1 MSITKVAKLAGVSSS
16 TVSRVINNHPR
27 VAPDTEKSVR
37 KAMEEL
43 GYTPSE
49 RRPGPK
55 SQARLRTETKNIA
68 FLVFGASNGQTTP
81 AFSDLLRGVSMG
93 ATENNLALTFHYVP
107 DPDQLP
113 PRILDQGVD
122 GILLHGARPGAE
134 IERRLRRMP
143 AVWLMGNRRRPEWG
157 DQVMPDAYEIGHL
170 AAQYLI
176 DRGHRQ
182 LAFLNLDREFWPF
195 RQYYLAFSS
204 HAADHQVGV
213 VDCEQSRQTS
223 ADYWRTHNGS
233 AVDSLVERFMALS
246 PRPTGIFVA
255 DDTQVALIQPALQAA
270 GVKIGRGETQV
281 VSCNNEKPFL
291 VGLGPRPAV
300 VDIRV
305 ESIGRRGVEHLI
317 WRMSHPHVAERII
330 SMVEPFLVESEDDS
344 LMPGRSV
351 ATAVGLS

>member
-55 SQARLRTETKNIA
+55 SQNRLRTESKNVG
-68 FLVFGASNGQTTP
+68 FLVFGASDGQATP

-93 ATENNLALTFHYVP
+93 ATENNLSLAFHYVP
-107 DPDQLP
+107 DPEQLP
-113 PRILDQGVD
+113 ARILDQGFD
-122 GILLHGARPGAE
+122 GILLHGARPGTE
-134 IERRLRRMP
+134 IERRLRRVP
-143 AVWLMGNRRRPEWG
+143 TVWLMGNRRRPEWG
-157 DQVMPDAYEIGHL
+157 DQVMPDTYEVGHL
-170 AAQYLI
+170 AARYLI
-176 DRGHRQ
+176 ERGHRH
-182 LAFLNLDREFWPF
+182 LAFLNMDREFWPF

-204 HAADHQVGV
+204 AAAEHQVSV
-213 VDCEQSRQTS
+213 IDIEESRQNTP
-223 ADYWRTHNGS
+223 ADYWRNHNVS
-233 AVDSLVERFMALS
+233 AVDSIVERFLAQT
-246 PRPTGIFVA
+246 PRPTGVLVA
-255 DDTQVALIQPALQAA
+255 DDTQVALIQPALQNA
-270 GVKIGRGETQV
+270 GVKIGRGDTQV

-291 VGLGPRPAV
+291 VGLTPRPAV

-317 WRMSHPHVAERII
+317 WRMSHPHVSERII
-330 SMVEPFLVESEDDS
+330 SSVEPFLVESEDDRAAHR
-344 LMPGRSV
+344 LAAAG
-351 ATAVGLS
+351 AN

>member
-1 MSITKVAKLAGVSSS
+1 MSITRVAKLAGVSSS

-27 VAPDTEKSVR
+27 VAPETEKTVR

-43 GYTPSE
+43 GYTPSD

-55 SQARLRTETKNIA
+55 SQARLRTESKNIA
-68 FLVFGASNGQTTP
+68 FLVFGASNGQATP
-81 AFSDLLRGVSMG
+81 AFADLLRGVSMG
-93 ATENNLALTFHYVP
+93 ATENNLNLNFHYVP

-113 PRILDQGVD
+113 PRVLEQGVD
-122 GILLHGARPGAE
+122 GILLHGARPGPE
-134 IERRLRRMP
+134 IERRLRRLP
-143 AVWLMGNRRRPEWG
+143 TVWLMGNRRRPEWG

-176 DRGHRQ
+176 DRGHTHM
-182 LAFLNLDREFWPF
+182 AFMNLDRDFWAF

-204 HAADHQVGV
+204 AATDNEHNVTDV
-213 VDCEQSRQTS
+213 EQSRQS
-223 ADYWRTHNGS
+223 SLDYWRTHTAS
-233 AVDSLVERFMALS
+233 AVDALIERFMSIS

-255 DDTQVALIQPALQAA
+255 DDTQVALLQPALQNA

-291 VGLGPRPAV
+291 IGLGPRPAV

-305 ESIGRRGVEHLI
+305 ESIGRRGVEQLM
-317 WRMSHPHVAERII
+317 WRMTHAHVVERII
-330 SMVEPFLVESEDDS
+330 SAVEPFMVESEDDRVVTNRGMANAIS
-344 LMPGRSV
+344 S
-351 ATAVGLS
+351 

>member
-1 MSITKVAKLAGVSSS
+1 
-16 TVSRVINNHPR
+16 VINNHPR
-27 VAPDTEKSVR
+27 VAPNTEKSVR

-68 FLVFGASNGQTTP
+68 FLVFGASGGQATP
-81 AFSDLLRGVSMG
+81 AFADLLRGVSMG

-107 DPDQLP
+107 DPEQLP
-113 PRILDQGVD
+113 PRLLDQGID
-122 GILLHGARPGAE
+122 GILLHGAKPGGE
-134 IERRLRRMP
+134 IERRLRRVP
-143 AVWLMGNRRRPEWG
+143 TVWLMGNRRRPEWG

-176 DRGHRQ
+176 DRGHQQ
-182 LAFLNLDREFWPF
+182 LAFMNLDRDFWPF
-195 RQYYLAFSS
+195 RQYYLAFSA
-204 HAADHQVGV
+204 HAAEHHAGV
-213 VDCEQSRQTS
+213 TDCEQTRQAS
-223 ADYWRTHNGS
+223 PDYWRTHTAA
-233 AVDSLVERFMALS
+233 AVDALIERFMALS
-246 PRPTGIFVA
+246 PRPTGVFVA

-281 VSCNNEKPFL
+281 CSCNNEKPFL

-305 ESIGRRGVEHLI
+305 ESIGRRGVEQLM

-330 SMVEPFLVESEDDS
+330 SMVEPYLVESEDDRLGS
-344 LMPGRSV
+344 SSGGR
-351 ATAVGLS
+351 AVPAAAPA